1 VNSAEQVSLESV
13 RQRAMEVRALYEAI
27 ERRMNG
33 QVWTLQELMLGFS
46 NDVGTVGRLVLAH
59 DGTWEIDGDVDAQ
72 LAHKLSESLWW
83 VIVIAERLG
92 IDISAAFGDTMDR
105 IEQGLAPSAGGPTT
119 SADRPPAP

>member
-1 VNSAEQVSLESV
+1 MNRPDDLGLESA
-13 RQRAMEVRALYEAI
+13 RRRAMEVRALYEAI
-27 ERRMNG
+27 ERRLNG

-92 IDISAAFGDTMDR
+92 IDISAAFAETMDK
-105 IEQGLAPSAGGPTT
+105 IERGLAPATG
-119 SADRPPAP
+119 RPLTRS

>member
-1 VNSAEQVSLESV
+1 VNRPGDVGLESA

-27 ERRMNG
+27 ERRVNG
-33 QVWTLQELMLGFS
+33 QVWTLQELVLGFS

-59 DGTWEIDGDVDAQ
+59 DGTWEIAGDLDAQ
-72 LAHKLSESLWW
+72 LAYKLSESLWW

-92 IDISAAFGDTMDR
+92 IDISAAFADTMDR

-119 SADRPPAP
+119 QS